1 MKPSGP
7 GLLWVGSFLIT
18 ASILS
23 AVIGLFRLSSFLH
36 SVLEDKFLGIELFI
50 VISLN
55 PLVISVVLVLISPFS
70 FDFIYLGPLSFSLDE
85 FC

>member
-1 MKPSGP
+1 MCGE
-7 GLLWVGSFLIT
+7 FFDYCLI
-18 ASILS
+18 SP